1 MTEDNFVRPRL
12 VLVTTLLPDGEAG
25 REILYAALQGGDVAS
40 VIIEPAGRSEAAF
53 QRFAEELVP
62 LVQDAGAAAIVADDT
77 RCAGRVRAD
86 GFHTSS
92 GDIAM
97 LGEAVARFSPKLIVG
112 ASGFNT
118 RHEAMEAGERLPDYI
133 FFGKFGADRDPE
145 PHKRNLELA
154 RWWAQIVEVPC
165 ILQGGAS
172 LEHLALAGESG
183 AEFVALSAA
192 IFADPSMARQAV
204 EQANRVFD
212 EVEKARTA

>member
-25 REILYAALQGGDVAS
+25 QDMLRAALKAGDVAS
-40 VIIEPAGRSEAAF
+40 VIIEPAGRAEAAF

-62 LVQDAGAAAIVADDT
+62 LVQDAGAAAIVAEDT

-86 GFHTSS
+86 GFHTST

-145 PHKRNLELA
+145 PHKRNVELA
-154 RWWAQIVEVPC
+154 RWWAEIVEVPC

-172 LEHLALAGESG
+172 LDHLARAAETG

-192 IFADPSMARQAV
+192 IFAEPSGIGQAM
-204 EQANRVFD
+204 EQANRIFD
-212 EVEKARTA
+212 EVEKARGA